1 MPLKLQELK
10 ERYGP
15 RGEGGR
21 ITHLDGVSVD
31 FDDWHF
37 NVRPSN
43 TEPLLRLN
51 LEAYTAAEMEQRRD
65 EVLGADPLV
74 SAGPTTARPPYRF
87 SAKLR
92 VGFDETDA
100 QAVVY
105 YGRYFPYFDRARVE
119 YQRHLGLL
127 HSLPPGFEFVMR
139 HVSCEYEAPARFD
152 DEIEVFIRT
161 SSIGRTSWRWEMAV
175 HECDSGELLA
185 HAEQVMVLID
195 RAARTPEPVPAHIR
209 DAVAAFEGSA

>member
-1 MPLKLQELK
+1 M
-10 ERYGP
+10 
-15 RGEGGR
+15 
-21 ITHLDGVSVD
+21 
-31 FDDWHF
+31 
-37 NVRPSN
+37 
-43 TEPLLRLN
+43 
-51 LEAYTAAEMEQRRD
+51 
-65 EVLGADPLV
+65 
-74 SAGPTTARPPYRF
+74 SAGPTRARPPFRF
-87 SAKLR
+87 SVRLR

-152 DEIEVFIRT
+152 DEIEVFMRT
-161 SSIGRTSWRWEMAV
+161 ASIGRSSLHTEFAV
-175 HECDSGELLA
+175 HLCETGDLLA
-185 HAEQVMVLID
+185 RAEQVMVLID

-209 DAVAAFEGSA
+209 EAVAAFEGSA

>member
-21 ITHLDGVSVD
+21 VTHLDGVSVD

-51 LEAYTAAEMEQRRD
+51 LEAYTAAEMERRRD

-127 HSLPPGFEFVMR
+127 HSLPPGLRVR
-139 HVSCEYEAPARFD
+139 D
-152 DEIEVFIRT
+152 
-161 SSIGRTSWRWEMAV
+161 
-175 HECDSGELLA
+175 
-185 HAEQVMVLID
+185 
-195 RAARTPEPVPAHIR
+195 AARLVRVRGARALRRRDRGLHPHRVDRPHLVALGDGRARVRVRRRCSPTPSR
-209 DAVAAFEGSA
+209 SWC

>member
-1 MPLKLQELK
+1 M
-10 ERYGP
+10 
-15 RGEGGR
+15 
-21 ITHLDGVSVD
+21 
-31 FDDWHF
+31 
-37 NVRPSN
+37 
-43 TEPLLRLN
+43 
-51 LEAYTAAEMEQRRD
+51 
-65 EVLGADPLV
+65 
-74 SAGPTTARPPYRF
+74 SAGPTSARPPYRF

-127 HSLPPGFEFVMR
+127 HSLAPGLEFVMR
-139 HVSCEYEAPARFD
+139 HVSCDYEAPARFD

-161 SSIGRTSWRWEMAV
+161 ASIGRSSWRWEMAV
-175 HECDSGELLA
+175 HECDSGTLLA

-195 RAARTPEPVPAHIR
+195 RAARQPEPVPAHIR
-209 DAVAAFEGSA
+209 DAVGAFEGSA